1 MTTQAKVAVTITVD
15 AISITLDGRYRSFP
29 RGSSQ
34 GKKLEEAV
42 KKVPQDIDEIR
53 LIADVAAYV
62 AAHSFG
68 RVILDDRD
76 RLRLDGKVVD
86 YVAAGTFKRV
96 LAEGFDMEPLTNF
109 IANVDQNPDKS
120 IAADLYAFLEK
131 GRNPLTPD
139 GMFHAFKR
147 VGEDYFDLHSH
158 TVEYKIGSTVSMD
171 RDLCDPN
178 RNQTCSRGLHACS
191 FDYLRSFHGGRGKI
205 IIVEINPKDVTA
217 IPTDYNLTKLRC
229 CEMKVLGEIPEAD
242 AVNYFTAAVERRYAE
257 EKAAQ
262 ADAQAQVD
270 PEIET
275 DATAAD
281 GVITTEAP
289 EAVVEAEAT
298 DWAKIGHD
306 AGLKAGAADQDNG
319 YEYDASFD
327 LPGELTDGPDSARQ
341 AYSEG
346 YVKGYGVGF
355 SAAATDD
362 ASDEKVEETASTDE
376 TPAYDANGF
385 AAVDHDLATTMAKS
399 WGREDAEKLIAQ
411 AMSQTDEGV
420 RLQALVDLV
429 EGEGPEGER
438 LDVVAESALDNSAS
452 ADKGV
457 GTYSYLYEEAFE
469 EVLVHHYAAWAK
481 LAGDRDGRLE
491 GEYAETF
498 DLDAEK
504 GEHYSNFTDLEDE
517 NNDDVG
523 PLYKEAYAKAYV
535 AAFANK

>member
-109 IANVDQNPDKS
+109 IANVDLNPDKS

-171 RDLCDPN
+171 RDKCDPN

-191 FDYLRSFHGGRGKI
+191 FDYLQSFHGGRGKI

-242 AVNYFTAAVERRYAE
+242 AVNYFQSAVERRYAE
-257 EKAAQ
+257 EKANTPPEQ
-262 ADAQAQVD
+262 D

-289 EAVVEAEAT
+289 EAVV

-306 AGLKAGAADQDNG
+306 AGLKAGAADLDNG

-346 YVKGYGVGF
+346 YVSGYGVGF
-355 SAAATDD
+355 SAAAEDD
-362 ASDEKVEETASTDE
+362 AKDDTTAES
-376 TPAYDANGF
+376 PVYDANGF
-385 AAVDHDLATTMAKS
+385 AANDRDLAETMAKS
-399 WGREDAEKLIAQ
+399 WGTEDAEKFIADILANSDEDKKIDAIIDLIDN
-411 AMSQTDEGV
+411 STD
-420 RLQALVDLV
+420 
-429 EGEGPEGER
+429 GER
-438 LDVVAESALDNSAS
+438 RDVIDESEIDAS
-452 ADKGV
+452 GDF
-457 GTYSYLYEEAFE
+457 TTIYDDAFDA
-469 EVLVHHYAAWAK
+469 VVNANHTTFAK
-481 LAGDRDGRLE
+481 LAGDYDGRQDAQGDTDGFNLVPSR
-491 GEYAETF
+491 GGAFETF
-498 DLDAEK
+498 EDLGENDA
-504 GEHYSNFTDLEDE
+504 GVTYED
-517 NNDDVG
+517 V
-523 PLYKEAYAKAYV
+523 YREAYAKAYV
-535 AAFANK
+535 ATHGA